1 MIIVLTSEA
10 MATGAN
16 PDERS
21 HTFNT
26 TVRSHRRDRKGD
38 LSLKAINNL
47 RLTANQCRATSVM
60 ADQGNTVDIK
70 SLQVRLSHKS
80 YLGPVI
86 AYSWTI
92 LWEDMHN
99 IPMQEAIEQITASR
113 KALEAS
119 RKLRALNLEPKRPS
133 TFK

>member
-1 MIIVLTSEA
+1 
-10 MATGAN
+10 
-16 PDERS
+16 
-21 HTFNT
+21 
-26 TVRSHRRDRKGD
+26 
-38 LSLKAINNL
+38 
-47 RLTANQCRATSVM
+47 M